1 MAIKAPDLDEQVSK
15 LSGGNQ
21 QKVVLARWLARQPML
36 LILDEPTRGIDIG
49 AKAEIYRLIDELAA
63 SGIGLILISSE
74 MPELIGLADRVL
86 VMAGGRITAELTRPD
101 INEAAILK
109 HAMPQSAA
117 QHEGAIQ

>member
-1 MAIKAPDLDEQVSK
+1 MNTGLPWVPGQLHLRIH
-15 LSGGNQ
+15 
-21 QKVVLARWLARQPML
+21 
-36 LILDEPTRGIDIG
+36 IG
-49 AKAEIYRLIDELAA
+49 VDELAA

-86 VMAGGRITAELTRPD
+86 VMAGGRITAELKRPD

-117 QHEGAIQ
+117 QNGEPIQ